1 MVLKIIANTAN
12 LVHFYYF
19 NGGGFFAS
27 SFVFFS
33 LFSFFLTL
41 LFDLSPHFLATSLV
55 RLALILSHL
64 DSSKASFAFLI
75 SNIKSLIELT
85 HNF

>member
-19 NGGGFFAS
+19 DGGFFAS

-41 LFDLSPHFLATSLV
+41 LFDLSPHFLATILV

>member
-19 NGGGFFAS
+19 DGGFFAS

-33 LFSFFLTL
+33 LFSFFLSL
-41 LFDLSPHFLATSLV
+41 LFDLFPHFFATNLV

-64 DSSKASFAFLI
+64 DSLKASFAFLI
-75 SNIKSLIELT
+75 SIINP
-85 HNF
+85 